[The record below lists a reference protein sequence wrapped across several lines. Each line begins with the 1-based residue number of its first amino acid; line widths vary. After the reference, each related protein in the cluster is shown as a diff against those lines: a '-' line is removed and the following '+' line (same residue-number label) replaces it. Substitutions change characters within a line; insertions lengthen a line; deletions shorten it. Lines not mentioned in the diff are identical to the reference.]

1 MPIKLNRIGSAVQY
15 PNGVPTQPPPP
26 GPISFNQ
33 EGGVPTPPPSKGAIN
48 GGYISTKV
56 FRYKCLVQIYHWQ
69 TTSFSRHKGADELS
83 GSLNGFLDKFMETYM
98 GKYGRPTYSRD
109 ENIIKLYNQTDL
121 LAVSMLDEM
130 TDFFTSSLPLYLDD
144 KKDTDLLN
152 IRDEILAG
160 INQVKYL
167 YTLA

>member
-1 MPIKLNRIGSAVQY
+1 MPITLNRVGSAVQY

-33 EGGVPTPPPSKGAIN
+33 DGGKPTPPPSN
-48 GGYISTKV
+48 GEIVGGLISTKV
-56 FRYKCLVQIYHWQ
+56 FRYKCLVHIYHWQ
-69 TTSFSRHKGADELS
+69 TKSFSRHKGADELL

-109 ENIIKLYNQTDL
+109 ENIIKLSNQTDL
-121 LAVSMLDEM
+121 GIISLLDEM
-130 TDFFTSSLPLYLDD
+130 SEFFLSSLPLYLDD

-152 IRDEILAG
+152 LRDELLGG

-167 YTLA
+167 FTLA